1 MAKRHF
7 GAKNNLLLLLLALSL
22 YFLFVSLPSDSLFKC
37 IALIQLY
44 TVENTHTHTHTFAK
58 ENIYFGI
65 WLRER
70 KRASA

>member
-44 TVENTHTHTHTFAK
+44 TVENTRTHTIAK

-70 KRASA
+70 KSE

>member
-44 TVENTHTHTHTFAK
+44 TVENTHTHTH
-58 ENIYFGI
+58 I
-65 WLRER
+65 R
-70 KRASA
+70 KRKYIRWYMAKREKE

>member
-44 TVENTHTHTHTFAK
+44 TVENTHTHTH
-58 ENIYFGI
+58 I
-65 WLRER
+65 R
-70 KRASA
+70 KRKYIFWYMAKREKE

>member
-44 TVENTHTHTHTFAK
+44 TVENTLIHTHTHSHK
-58 ENIYFGI
+58 KIYILVYG
-65 WLRER
+65 
-70 KRASA
+70 